1 MRQFQQIRRRA
12 GGSFLP
18 ILLLC
23 LAGYFIYHAIEGDR
37 GFLAYKRLAEE
48 IGRVQ
53 TGTDAVRGER
63 RRLEHRVALF
73 GRNQI
78 DGDILEERAR
88 DVLGLAHPDDVVLYE
103 GE

>member
-23 LAGYFIYHAIEGDR
+23 LAGYFVYHGIEGDR
-37 GFLAYKRLAEE
+37 GFLAYKQLAEE
-48 IGRVQ
+48 IGRVR
-53 TGTDAVRGER
+53 TGTEAVRVER
-63 RRLEHRVALF
+63 RLLEHRVALF
-73 GRNQI
+73 DRNQI

-88 DVLGLAHPDDVVLYE
+88 AVLGLAHPDDVILYD